1 MELGKIQQGLEEFPF
16 SFSPDLSKALQ
27 DYLRLLERW
36 NKTYNLTGIRDTERM
51 VTHHLLDSLSIV
63 PFIEGTHIAD
73 VGSGAGLPGIPL
85 ALHFPDKQFTLI
97 DSNGKKTRFLTQA
110 KIALG
115 LNNVTVVQERM
126 ELVSEKFDQVICRA
140 LAPLVE
146 LAKSCAH
153 LMAANGTLLAMK
165 SADHEALSEA
175 TPLEVK
181 CRTQLRVP
189 MVKEDRVVITL
200 ARKASSKTISK
211 SL

>member
-16 SFSPDLSKALQ
+16 SFSPDLPKALQ

-63 PFIEGTHIAD
+63 PLIEGTHIAD

-153 LMAANGTLLAMK
+153 LMASNGTLLAMK
-165 SADHEALSEA
+165 SGDHEALSEA

-181 CRTQLRVP
+181 CRIQLRVP

-211 SL
+211 SF